1 MSRWI
6 VLLLITCMVASG
18 CASTGTPRQQAVNVH
33 VTLKARDVSVKDNPF
48 TGDANVGVTYSA
60 SW

>member
-1 MSRWI
+1 MVRWI
-6 VLLLITCMVASG
+6 ALLIISMVATG
-18 CASTGTPRQQAVNVH
+18 CATTAPRQQTVNVH
-33 VTLKARDVSVKDNPF
+33 VTLKARDVPGKDNPF